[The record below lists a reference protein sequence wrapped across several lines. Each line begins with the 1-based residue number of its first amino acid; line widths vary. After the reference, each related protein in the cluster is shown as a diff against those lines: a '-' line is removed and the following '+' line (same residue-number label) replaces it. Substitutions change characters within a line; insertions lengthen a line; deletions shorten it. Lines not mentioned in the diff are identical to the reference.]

1 MTVIPRD
8 DPAQALRI
16 RRFFIALAAY
26 GLWLILILYS
36 HYLGL
41 IRLSVGWT
49 AILYGGFIAINVI
62 FYILFRTGL
71 NKKLTDPS
79 LTAPQMVAA
88 TLGALLIIYFTDEIR
103 ALFLLIYFM
112 TFIFGVF
119 RFSLRE
125 FLSFA
130 LFTFCSYALL
140 VLLLFHNHPEQMDAR
155 IEILQLLIFGTVL
168 FWFSLVGS
176 YISSLRNRLSTTN
189 HELSHALKTIEDLAI
204 HDDLTQAYNR
214 RQMHQE
220 LQRAKSIADRTGTP
234 FSIAV
239 LDLDHFKQVND
250 TFGHQKGDDVLKHV
264 VNEINTRIRES
275 DIIARCGGEE
285 FIVIMIDT
293 DIAGAGKCAQ
303 KIHNGMHH
311 IKFPGFPDS
320 FSLTISIGIT
330 TYRPVEA
337 IDDMI
342 FRADKALYRAKANG
356 RDRVEVELPESGP
369 ITGIGPNKRDHTYN
383 DEPDHALIGSWTS

>member
-41 IRLSVGWT
+41 IRLSISWT
-49 AILYGGFIAINVI
+49 VILFGGLIVINVI

-71 NKKLTDPS
+71 NKKFPDPS
-79 LTAPQMVAA
+79 LTVPQMVAA
-88 TLGALLIIYFTDEIR
+88 TLGALLLIYFTDEIR

-155 IEILQLLIFGTVL
+155 IEILQLFIFGTVL

-176 YISSLRNRLSTTN
+176 YISSLRNRLSAAN
-189 HELSHALKTIEDLAI
+189 HELNHALKTIEDLAT

-214 RQMHQE
+214 RHMHQE
-220 LQRAKSIADRTGTP
+220 LQRAKSIADRTGIP

-250 TFGHQKGDDVLKHV
+250 TFGHQKGDEVLKHV
-264 VNEINTRIRES
+264 VNEISSRIRES

-293 DIAGAGKCAQ
+293 DIAGATKCAQ
-303 KIHNGMHH
+303 KIHSGMNH

-320 FSLTISIGIT
+320 FSLTISIGVT
-330 TYRPVEA
+330 AYRPVEA

-342 FRADKALYRAKANG
+342 FRADNALYRAKANG
-356 RDRVEVELPESGP
+356 RDRVEVELPETGQQKGP
-369 ITGIGPNKRDHTYN
+369 YIQR
-383 DEPDHALIGSWTS
+383 